1 MNKTQRNEMILLK
14 ELNTEK
20 IIDIKHAMNLLQVS
34 ESTVRRLFVNL
45 EQKGVCVR
53 GHGCIR
59 IFDNDITNIYVYERV
74 ETTSVAAKEVVADRA
89 LKLIQSNDVIFLDAG
104 TTLAKLSA
112 KIAEAL
118 RDNRLHNITIFTNSL
133 VNLNILKDYT
143 QVNVIGGE
151 YRDNRK
157 DFCGIIAEMA
167 IKNICFN
174 KCFVG
179 TDGYSE
185 GVGFTAS
192 DFQTARISQLLIA
205 NSEKSYILADVE
217 KFKQTSGICFAKD
230 EDVTAVI
237 TNESEDN

>member
-20 IIDIKHAMNLLQVS
+20 IIDIKQAMSLLGVS

-45 EQKGVCVR
+45 EQKGVCIR

-74 ETTSVAAKEVVADRA
+74 ENTDVEAKEMIADKA
-89 LKLIQSNDVIFLDAG
+89 MKYIESNDTIFLDAG

-112 KIAEAL
+112 RIADAL
-118 RDNRLHNITIFTNSL
+118 RDNLIHDLTIFTNSL
-133 VNLNILKDYT
+133 VNLNILKDYAK
-143 QVNVIGGE
+143 VNVIGGE

-167 IKNICFN
+167 IKNIYFN

-179 TDGYSE
+179 TDGYGK

-205 NSEKSYILADVE
+205 NSKESYILADAK
-217 KFKQTSGICFAKD
+217 KFKQTSGICFAKE
-230 EDVTAVI
+230 EDITAVI
-237 TNESEDN
+237 TN

>member
-1 MNKTQRNEMILLK
+1 MNKTQRNEMILLR

-20 IIDIKHAMNLLQVS
+20 IIDIKHAMKLLSVS

-74 ETTSVAAKEVVADRA
+74 EGTSVAEKEVIADKA
-89 LKLIQSNDVIFLDAG
+89 MKLIESGDVIFLDAG

-112 KIAEAL
+112 RIADAL
-118 RDNRLHNITIFTNSL
+118 RDNHLHNLTIFTNSL
-133 VNLNILKDYT
+133 VNLNVLKDYAD
-143 QVNVIGGE
+143 VNVIGGV

-167 IKNICFN
+167 IQNIYFN

-179 TDGYSE
+179 TDGY
-185 GVGFTAS
+185 GKGIGFTAS

-205 NSEKSYILADVE
+205 NSEKSYILADTD
-217 KFKQTSGICFAKD
+217 KFNQTSGICFAKD
-230 EDVTAVI
+230 EDITAVI
-237 TNESEDN
+237 TN

>member
-20 IIDIKHAMNLLQVS
+20 IIDIKQAMNLLGVS

-45 EQKGVCVR
+45 EQKGVCIR

-74 ETTSVAAKEVVADRA
+74 ENTDVEAKEIIADKA
-89 LKLIQSNDVIFLDAG
+89 MKYIESNDTIFLDAG

-112 KIAEAL
+112 RIADAL
-118 RDNRLHNITIFTNSL
+118 RDNLLHDLTIFTNSL
-133 VNLNILKDYT
+133 VNLNILKDYAK
-143 QVNVIGGE
+143 VNVIGGE

-167 IKNICFN
+167 IKNIYFN

-179 TDGYSE
+179 TDGYGK

-205 NSEKSYILADVE
+205 NSKESYILADKK
-217 KFKQTSGICFAKD
+217 KFEQTSGICFAKD

-237 TNESEDN
+237 TNE

>member
-14 ELNTEK
+14 ELNTQK
-20 IIDIKHAMNLLQVS
+20 IIDIKQAMNLLGVS

-45 EQKGVCVR
+45 EQKGVCIR

-74 ETTSVAAKEVVADRA
+74 ENTDVEAKEIIADKA
-89 LKLIQSNDVIFLDAG
+89 MKYIESNDTIFLDAG

-112 KIAEAL
+112 RIADAL
-118 RDNRLHNITIFTNSL
+118 RDNLLHDLTIFTNSL
-133 VNLNILKDYT
+133 VNLNILKDYAK
-143 QVNVIGGE
+143 VNVIGGE

-157 DFCGIIAEMA
+157 DFCGIIAEMS
-167 IKNICFN
+167 IKNIYFN

-179 TDGYSE
+179 TDGYGK

-205 NSEKSYILADVE
+205 NSKESYILADE
-217 KFKQTSGICFAKD
+217 KKFKQTSGICFAKD
-230 EDVTAVI
+230 EDITAVI
-237 TNESEDN
+237 TN